1 KSEGRQGV
9 ENKGN
14 EEIND
19 IEKRGDASNE
29 EKEEG
34 IKRVSGELGRVEG
47 EINGED
53 RREGVKNMKEDGISS
68 LCGINGEVVEKEWG
82 RNGI

>member
-1 KSEGRQGV
+1 
-9 ENKGN
+9 
-14 EEIND
+14 D
-19 IEKRGDASNE
+19 IENRGDGSNE

-47 EINGED
+47 EIKAEHTT
-53 RREGVKNMKEDGISS
+53 EGVKNMKEDGISC

-82 RNGI
+82 RNGMEEK